1 MTKFYIADAVHI
13 NTKNFGNLYDFF
25 EDTKS
30 NFFINEERTEWM
42 GAFGEYSGFADS
54 LNDEI
59 ELLSGLSNQELL
71 DFTVLEVDVFKSAR
85 AEILSMLIKHP
96 LLIDRHLPD
105 NVEELFHL
113 LLDVERQVVLLNM
126 AAAVQWINFWAK
138 SIKSQNPKFVLV
150 FSGSLIYARTL
161 IEVLKNSAPRCFV
174 LESFF
179 TGTDNYIE
187 EKYEPIA
194 NNSNLKFLAYYK
206 KLGSGESAEERDR
219 SRNKAINKIIQSVNK
234 NVTQPAENN
243 APLFKNSN
251 ETILISGQVLND
263 FSLLENRGLGI
274 NSLMFYKELI
284 CELLR
289 QTNLNVIFKA
299 HPWERHK
306 SNLLSS
312 ITLDTLQDYLS
323 SLEDAPDFDGR
334 LLLLENY
341 NIKSL
346 FKQTTYVAGIN
357 SQSLIEA
364 AFEGFQPIQFG
375 DAFYGR
381 KGFTSDY
388 QIGDITSFVQDI
400 NTGKVPSR
408 LGIEGYRSYETF
420 ITKALQFS
428 LVSAF
433 PSGKA
438 ILRSIFT
445 PPPHVVIAKGGGKA
459 ATPAARLAQQAST
472 PSVAKLPTEAASVA
486 EPKSD
491 KSKAQISKTKK
502 KWIKFFKTPR
512 KFFLDSKDKN
522 VRWLYIFFPSF
533 LFK

>member
-1 MTKFYIADAVHI
+1 MTKFYIADPVHI
-13 NTKNFGNLYDFF
+13 NKKNFGNLYDFF

-30 NFFINEERTEWM
+30 NFFMNEDRTHWM
-42 GAFGEYSGFADS
+42 GAFGEYSEFS
-54 LNDEI
+54 ELLSSEV
-59 ELLSGLSNQELL
+59 ELLSGMNDDELF
-71 DFTVLEVDVFKSAR
+71 DFTALEVNVFKSAR
-85 AEILSMLIKHP
+85 AEILSLLIKHP
-96 LLIDRHLPD
+96 LLIDRKLPS
-105 NVEELFHL
+105 NIEELFSL
-113 LLDVERQVVLLNM
+113 LLDVDRQIVVLNM
-126 AAAVQWINFWAK
+126 AAAVQWIKFWSA

-194 NNSNLKFLAYYK
+194 NNSNLKYLAYYK
-206 KLGSGESAEERDR
+206 KLGSNEGAEERDR
-219 SRNKAINKIIQSVNK
+219 SRNKAINKIIQSANK

-243 APLFKNSN
+243 APLFANSN
-251 ETILISGQVLND
+251 ETILIGGQVLND
-263 FSLLENRGLGI
+263 FSLLENRGVGI
-274 NSLMFYKELI
+274 NSLVFYKELI
-284 CELLR
+284 RELLQ

-306 SNLLSS
+306 TNLLNSV
-312 ITLDTLQDYLS
+312 TLDALRDFLA
-323 SLEDAPDFDGR
+323 SLEDASSFDGR

-375 DAFYGR
+375 DAFYGQ

-388 QIGDITSFVQDI
+388 QIADVASFVQDI
-400 NTGKVPSR
+400 NARKVPSR

-438 ILRSIFT
+438 ILRSTFT
-445 PPPHVVIAKGGGKA
+445 PPPHVAIAKAGGKA

-472 PSVAKLPTEAASVA
+472 PAVAKLPTEAASVA
-486 EPKSD
+486 EPKAE
-491 KSKAQISKTKK
+491 KLKPPISKAKK